1 MRPWLLS
8 LLLLAAPVDAE
19 QVVRVKDGDS
29 LVIASGGQQVDVRLA
44 NIDAPE
50 YGQRRGDEARA
61 TLRRLVEGKDVE
73 LHLRGGDAYR
83 RIVAHVFVDGLD
95 VNAAMVSSGLAWVAR
110 AYNPGPQLVRLEDQA
125 RAQRRGLWAD
135 AQPMPPWEWRKTC
148 RGNGSNPQC
157 RSQADRTATRA
168 NTSPRA
174 NTSTRA
180 SSAIA
185 ALRLPRVRCGTKR
198 YCRDMTSCAEAVAFL
213 RQCDLPMDG
222 DDDGVPCERGACSG
236 YR

>member
-1 MRPWLLS
+1 MRAWLVS
-8 LLLLAAPVDAE
+8 PLLLAAAVAVHAE

-50 YGQRRGDEARA
+50 HGQRRGDEARA

-148 RGNGSNPQC
+148 RGKGSQPQC
-157 RSQADRTATRA
+157 RAQAGRATARVNA
-168 NTSPRA
+168 
-174 NTSTRA
+174 STRTP
-180 SSAIA
+180 SAIA

-222 DDDGVPCERGACSG
+222 DDDGVPCERGACAG

>member
-1 MRPWLLS
+1 MRAWLVS
-8 LLLLAAPVDAE
+8 LLLLAATAHAE

-29 LVIASGGQQVDVRLA
+29 LVVASGGQQVDVRLA

-50 YGQRRGDEARA
+50 HGQRRGDEARA
-61 TLRRLVEGKDVE
+61 RLRALVEGKDVE

-95 VNAAMVSSGLAWVAR
+95 VNATMVSSGLAWVAR
-110 AYNPGPQLVRLEDQA
+110 AYDPGPQLVRLEDQA
-125 RAQRRGLWAD
+125 RAARRGLWAD
-135 AQPMPPWEWRKTC
+135 AQPMPPWEWRKAC
-148 RGNGSNPQC
+148 RVNGSQPQC
-157 RSQADRTATRA
+157 RSQAGRAPARPTVLRPRTR
-168 NTSPRA
+168 
-174 NTSTRA
+174 
-180 SSAIA
+180 SAIA
-185 ALRLPRVRCGTKR
+185 AMRLPRVQCGTKR

-222 DDDGVPCERGACSG
+222 DDDGIPCERGACAG